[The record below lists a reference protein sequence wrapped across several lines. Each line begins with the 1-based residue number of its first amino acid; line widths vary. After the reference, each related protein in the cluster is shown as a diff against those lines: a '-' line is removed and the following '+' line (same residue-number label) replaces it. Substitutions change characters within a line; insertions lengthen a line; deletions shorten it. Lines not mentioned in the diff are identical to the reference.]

1 MNEILRLDNVSLSIN
16 KKKIFNLSFQIN
28 KGDFFLIKG
37 DNAVGKSLLLK
48 LLFLKVMPSSGNIYL
63 LGKKINQENKDY
75 ILSYRKRTGVILQND
90 YLIPFFSV
98 YQNIEIAS
106 EIQSKKENFK
116 KKIVEL
122 IEWFNLNNIENKIVN
137 NLSNGEKQRVVI
149 ARALINNPKIVIAD
163 YPENSLDLST
173 TKKLFFL
180 LESLNKLGATVI
192 MTSKNPELLSINYK
206 SIILGEWFDFLPAN
220 IKENIIKRWGE
231 VFLWFII
238 CYN

>member
-180 LESLNKLGATVI
+180 LESLNKLGATII

-206 SIILGEWFDFLPAN
+206 SIILGE
-220 IKENIIKRWGE
+220 
-231 VFLWFII
+231 
-238 CYN
+238 

>member
-1 MNEILRLDNVSLSIN
+1 MNEILRLDNVSLNIN

-28 KGDFFLIKG
+28 KGDFFLVKG

-48 LLFLKVMPSSGNIYL
+48 LLFLKVMPSTGSIYL
-63 LGKKINQENKDY
+63 LGKKINRENKDY

-122 IEWFNLNNIENKIVN
+122 IEWFNLSNIENEIVN

-163 YPENSLDLST
+163 YPENSLDFST

-206 SIILGEWFDFLPAN
+206 SIVLGE
-220 IKENIIKRWGE
+220 
-231 VFLWFII
+231 
-238 CYN
+238 

>member
-63 LGKKINQENKDY
+63 LGKKINRENKDY
-75 ILSYRKRTGVILQND
+75 ILSYRKRIGVILQND

-206 SIILGEWFDFLPAN
+206 SIILGE
-220 IKENIIKRWGE
+220 
-231 VFLWFII
+231 
-238 CYN
+238 

>member
-48 LLFLKVMPSSGNIYL
+48 LLFLKVMPSSGSIYL
-63 LGKKINQENKDY
+63 LGKKINRENKDY

-122 IEWFNLNNIENKIVN
+122 IEWFNLNNIENEIVN

-206 SIILGEWFDFLPAN
+206 SIILGE
-220 IKENIIKRWGE
+220 
-231 VFLWFII
+231 
-238 CYN
+238 

>member
-1 MNEILRLDNVSLSIN
+1 MNEILRLDNVSLNIN

-28 KGDFFLIKG
+28 KGDFFLVKG

-48 LLFLKVMPSSGNIYL
+48 LLFLKVMPSTGSIYL
-63 LGKKINQENKDY
+63 LGKKINRENKDY

-122 IEWFNLNNIENKIVN
+122 IEWFNLNNIKNEIVN

-180 LESLNKLGATVI
+180 LESLNKLGVTVI

-206 SIILGEWFDFLPAN
+206 SIVLGE
-220 IKENIIKRWGE
+220 
-231 VFLWFII
+231 
-238 CYN
+238 

>member
-1 MNEILRLDNVSLSIN
+1 MNEILRLDNVSLNIN

-28 KGDFFLIKG
+28 KGDFFLVKG

-48 LLFLKVMPSSGNIYL
+48 LLFLKVMPSTGSIYL
-63 LGKKINQENKDY
+63 LGKKINRENKDY
-75 ILSYRKRTGVILQND
+75 ILSYRKKTGVILQND

-122 IEWFNLNNIENKIVN
+122 IEWFNLNNIENEIVN

-163 YPENSLDLST
+163 YPENSLDFPT

-206 SIILGEWFDFLPAN
+206 SIVLGE
-220 IKENIIKRWGE
+220 
-231 VFLWFII
+231 
-238 CYN
+238 

>member
-1 MNEILRLDNVSLSIN
+1 MNEILRLDNVSLNIN

-48 LLFLKVMPSSGNIYL
+48 LLFLKVMPSSGSIYL
-63 LGKKINQENKDY
+63 LGKKINRENKDY

-122 IEWFNLNNIENKIVN
+122 IEWFNLNNIENEIVN

-149 ARALINNPKIVIAD
+149 ARALINNPKMVIAD

-206 SIILGEWFDFLPAN
+206 SIVLGE
-220 IKENIIKRWGE
+220 
-231 VFLWFII
+231 
-238 CYN
+238 

>member
-1 MNEILRLDNVSLSIN
+1 MNEILRLDNVSLNIN

-28 KGDFFLIKG
+28 KGDFFLVKG

-48 LLFLKVMPSSGNIYL
+48 LLFLKVMPSTGSIYL
-63 LGKKINQENKDY
+63 LGKKINRENKDY

-122 IEWFNLNNIENKIVN
+122 IEWFNLNNIENEIVN

-149 ARALINNPKIVIAD
+149 ARALINNPKMVIAD

-192 MTSKNPELLSINYK
+192 MTSKNSELLSIKYK
-206 SIILGEWFDFLPAN
+206 TIVLGE
-220 IKENIIKRWGE
+220 
-231 VFLWFII
+231 
-238 CYN
+238 

>member
-1 MNEILRLDNVSLSIN
+1 MNEILRLDNVTLSVN

-28 KGDFFLIKG
+28 KGDFFLVKG

-48 LLFLKVMPSSGNIYL
+48 LLFLKVMPSSGSIYL
-63 LGKKINQENKDY
+63 LGKKINRENKDY

-122 IEWFNLNNIENKIVN
+122 IEWFNLNNIENEIVN

-180 LESLNKLGATVI
+180 LESLNKLGVTVI

-206 SIILGEWFDFLPAN
+206 PIVLGE
-220 IKENIIKRWGE
+220 
-231 VFLWFII
+231 
-238 CYN
+238 

>member
-1 MNEILRLDNVSLSIN
+1 MNEILRLDNVSLNIN

-28 KGDFFLIKG
+28 KGDFFLVKG

-48 LLFLKVMPSSGNIYL
+48 LLFLKVMPSSGSIYL
-63 LGKKINQENKDY
+63 LGKKINRENKAD

-116 KKIVEL
+116 KKIIEL

-163 YPENSLDLST
+163 YPENSLDSST

-192 MTSKNPELLSINYK
+192 MTSKNPEMISTNYK
-206 SIILGEWFDFLPAN
+206 SIVLGE
-220 IKENIIKRWGE
+220 
-231 VFLWFII
+231 
-238 CYN
+238 

>member
-1 MNEILRLDNVSLSIN
+1 
-16 KKKIFNLSFQIN
+16 
-28 KGDFFLIKG
+28 
-37 DNAVGKSLLLK
+37 
-48 LLFLKVMPSSGNIYL
+48 MPSSGSIYL
-63 LGKKINQENKDY
+63 LGKKINRENKDY

-122 IEWFNLNNIENKIVN
+122 IEWFNLNNIENEIVN

-206 SIILGEWFDFLPAN
+206 SIVLGE
-220 IKENIIKRWGE
+220 
-231 VFLWFII
+231 
-238 CYN
+238 

>member
-1 MNEILRLDNVSLSIN
+1 MNEILRLDNVSLNIN

-48 LLFLKVMPSSGNIYL
+48 LLFLKVMPSTGSIYL
-63 LGKKINQENKDY
+63 LGKKINRENKDY

-122 IEWFNLNNIENKIVN
+122 IEWFNLNNIENEIVN

-206 SIILGEWFDFLPAN
+206 SIVLGE
-220 IKENIIKRWGE
+220 
-231 VFLWFII
+231 
-238 CYN
+238 

>member
-1 MNEILRLDNVSLSIN
+1 MNEILRLDNVSLNIN

-28 KGDFFLIKG
+28 KGDFFLVKG

-48 LLFLKVMPSSGNIYL
+48 LLFLKVMPSSGSIYL
-63 LGKKINQENKDY
+63 LGKKINRENKDY

-122 IEWFNLNNIENKIVN
+122 IEWFNLNNIENEIVN

-206 SIILGEWFDFLPAN
+206 SIVLGE
-220 IKENIIKRWGE
+220 
-231 VFLWFII
+231 
-238 CYN
+238 

>member
-1 MNEILRLDNVSLSIN
+1 MNEILRLDNVSLNIN

-28 KGDFFLIKG
+28 KGEFFLVKG

-48 LLFLKVMPSSGNIYL
+48 LLFLKVMPSSGSIYL
-63 LGKKINQENKDY
+63 LGKKINRENKDY

-122 IEWFNLNNIENKIVN
+122 IEWFNLNNIENEIVN

-149 ARALINNPKIVIAD
+149 ARALINNPKMVIAD

-206 SIILGEWFDFLPAN
+206 SIVLGE
-220 IKENIIKRWGE
+220 
-231 VFLWFII
+231 
-238 CYN
+238 

>member
-1 MNEILRLDNVSLSIN
+1 MNEILRLDNVSLNIN

-28 KGDFFLIKG
+28 KGDFFLVKG

-48 LLFLKVMPSSGNIYL
+48 LLFLKVMPSSGSIYL
-63 LGKKINQENKDY
+63 LGKKINRENKAD

-116 KKIVEL
+116 KKIIEL
-122 IEWFNLNNIENKIVN
+122 IEWFNLNNIQNKIVN

-163 YPENSLDLST
+163 YPENSLDSST

-192 MTSKNPELLSINYK
+192 MTSKNPEMISTNYK
-206 SIILGEWFDFLPAN
+206 SIVLGE
-220 IKENIIKRWGE
+220 
-231 VFLWFII
+231 
-238 CYN
+238 

>member
-1 MNEILRLDNVSLSIN
+1 MNEILRLDNVSLNIN

-28 KGDFFLIKG
+28 KGDFFLVKG

-48 LLFLKVMPSSGNIYL
+48 LLFLKVMPSTGSIYL
-63 LGKKINQENKDY
+63 LGKKINRENKDY

-122 IEWFNLNNIENKIVN
+122 IEWFNLNNIENEIVN

-180 LESLNKLGATVI
+180 LESLNKLGVTVI

-206 SIILGEWFDFLPAN
+206 SIVLGE
-220 IKENIIKRWGE
+220 
-231 VFLWFII
+231 
-238 CYN
+238 

>member
-1 MNEILRLDNVSLSIN
+1 MNEILRLDNVSLNIN

-48 LLFLKVMPSSGNIYL
+48 LLFLKVMPSSGSIYL
-63 LGKKINQENKDY
+63 LGKKINRENKDY

-116 KKIVEL
+116 KKIV
-122 IEWFNLNNIENKIVN
+122 
-137 NLSNGEKQRVVI
+137 
-149 ARALINNPKIVIAD
+149 
-163 YPENSLDLST
+163 
-173 TKKLFFL
+173 
-180 LESLNKLGATVI
+180 
-192 MTSKNPELLSINYK
+192 
-206 SIILGEWFDFLPAN
+206 
-220 IKENIIKRWGE
+220 
-231 VFLWFII
+231 
-238 CYN
+238 

>member
-1 MNEILRLDNVSLSIN
+1 MNEILRLDNVSLNIN

-48 LLFLKVMPSSGNIYL
+48 LLFLKVMPSSGSIYL
-63 LGKKINQENKDY
+63 LGKKINRENKAY

-122 IEWFNLNNIENKIVN
+122 IEWFNLNNIENEIVN

-149 ARALINNPKIVIAD
+149 ARALINNPKMVIAD

-206 SIILGEWFDFLPAN
+206 SIVLGE
-220 IKENIIKRWGE
+220 
-231 VFLWFII
+231 
-238 CYN
+238 

>member
-1 MNEILRLDNVSLSIN
+1 MNEILRLDNVSLNIN
-16 KKKIFNLSFQIN
+16 KKKIFNLSFYVN
-28 KGDFFLIKG
+28 TGDFFLING
-37 DNAVGKSLLLK
+37 ANAVGKSLLLK
-48 LLFLKVMPSSGNIYL
+48 LLFLKIMPSSGNIYL
-63 LGKKINQENKDY
+63 LGKKINSENKND
-75 ILSYRKRTGVILQND
+75 ILAYRKRTGVILQND

-122 IEWFNLNNIENKIVN
+122 IEWFNLKNIENKPVN

-149 ARALINNPKIVIAD
+149 ARALINNPKIIIAD
-163 YPENSLDLST
+163 YPENSLDFST

-192 MTSKNPELLSINYK
+192 MTSKNPELLRINYK
-206 SIILGEWFDFLPAN
+206 SIVLGE
-220 IKENIIKRWGE
+220 
-231 VFLWFII
+231 
-238 CYN
+238 